1 MCWAVKDSVSYTV
14 SFSFIEAGDLGTR
27 DRASRSA

>member
-1 MCWAVKDSVSYTV
+1 MCWAVKVSVWYPV
-14 SFSFIEAGDLGTR
+14 SFSLIEAGDLGTR